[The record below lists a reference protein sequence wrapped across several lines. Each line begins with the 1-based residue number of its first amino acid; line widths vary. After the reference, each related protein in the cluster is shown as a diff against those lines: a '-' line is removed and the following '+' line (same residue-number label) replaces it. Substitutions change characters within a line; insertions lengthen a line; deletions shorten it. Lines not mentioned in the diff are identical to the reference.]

1 MVFDEGRIETFD
13 REDVSYLRRIF
24 LVEEISKLLAVTWDS
39 LVSPGFPIKIKVKR
53 GREQS
58 TLGAG
63 NKATSKEGI
72 FLVKRELHGV

>member
-1 MVFDEGRIETFD
+1 MLFDGGRNETFD
-13 REDVSYLRRIF
+13 REDLSYLRRIF
-24 LVEEISKLLAVTWDS
+24 LVEEMSKLLAIAWDS